1 MENIFKD
8 LPLHHLHTGKCLVTK
23 EPTLVS
29 TILGSCVAVTMY
41 APRMKCGGVCHAFLP
56 SAQGGYPDVPSYH
69 QECRFVDAAIDHL
82 LSGMSRLGARPE
94 ELEIKLFGGS
104 ASLTLPH
111 QNAVPMGVGDRNI
124 QVARQ
129 TLEELGLTVIKA
141 DTGGRNGRKL
151 MFLSHTGGVWLK
163 RLGKVPDEHG
173 SYNPP
178 QACNSGFEQGRA

>member
-1 MENIFKD
+1 
-8 LPLHHLHTGKCLVTK
+8 
-23 EPTLVS
+23 
-29 TILGSCVAVTMY
+29 
-41 APRMKCGGVCHAFLP
+41 
-56 SAQGGYPDVPSYH
+56 
-69 QECRFVDAAIDHL
+69 VDAAIDHL

-111 QNAVPMGVGDRNI
+111 QSTVPMGVGDRNI
-124 QVARQ
+124 QIARQ
-129 TLEELGLTVIKA
+129 TLKEMGLPVVKA

-178 QACNSGFEQGRA
+178 QAYSPGLEQGKA